1 MMVPMCTE
9 MARCLDEKIVQG
21 AVEADM
27 ALIYGLGFPVF
38 RGGVCCW
45 MDAISMQAFIAMA
58 EQYASLGKLY
68 EPTASQRAMA
78 ANQQKY
84 FA

>member
-1 MMVPMCTE
+1 
-9 MARCLDEKIVQG
+9 MARCLDEKIVET

-27 ALIYGLGFPVF
+27 SLIYGLGFPVF

-45 MDAISMQAFIAMA
+45 MDAIGMKAFVEMA
-58 EQYASLGKLY
+58 DRYSALGKLY
-68 EPTASQRAMA
+68 EPTASQRALA
-78 ANQQKY
+78 AADQKY